1 VTPDP
6 DIVHGSKIGRFV
18 VVGTL
23 GSGGMGVVYAAHDRE
38 LDRHVALKVMRTS
51 AATEEERTRMQRE
64 GQAMARVTHPNVIT
78 VHEVGVDGAFVFL
91 AEELLDAGTLGSWLE
106 ARHSHA
112 EIVEKFELAG
122 RGLAAAHAAGLVHR
136 DFKPDNV
143 LLGKDGRVRVA
154 DFGLAR
160 ALGADNPMVTARM
173 RKPSENDVDAPAPT
187 PMSQLT
193 ATGAVMG
200 TPMYMAPEQHLGQ
213 RADERSDQF
222 AFCIALYYALY
233 GDWPFAGKTSV
244 AVADAVIE
252 GRMQRPPPGK
262 HVTAKLRAI
271 LVRGLATKP
280 AERFP
285 SMTALLAELTKPP
298 SHRARNFTI
307 AIGAVALAG
316 VAMVGAGYAL
326 RDRDKP
332 VKPPIT
338 TTGAFDPKT
347 LSGDRGVAWLATA
360 IERGQLDDALD
371 KYTMAGSLAQQNAAP
386 VDASIAWSAAALL
399 DALRGH
405 LDVARKQSSD
415 AEASKANDPIALAYA
430 DLAAAAVARAGGQL
444 DAAFTRSAACA
455 SEFATSIPEL
465 AAICFELH
473 GRTAADRGDLAAAR
487 SAYAD
492 GLAIAKRAGNE
503 ARTLTLELA
512 GAELDLD
519 EDKLDGALAR
529 AIELQKTADEHEA
542 PSSAAAAWLL
552 VARAHVASGSTQD
565 ALDDLGHV
573 KLDAIEPIEIRLACH
588 IARGEATAIL
598 GDDTG
603 LAEIRAA
610 HDEAKAA
617 GYVGI
622 AFAAQLALVEVASF
636 KGDADAAAQ
645 QKRLADAAKSR
656 GYGRIAQQA
665 LTALAR

>member
-1 VTPDP
+1 
-6 DIVHGSKIGRFV
+6 
-18 VVGTL
+18 
-23 GSGGMGVVYAAHDRE
+23 
-38 LDRHVALKVMRTS
+38 
-51 AATEEERTRMQRE
+51 
-64 GQAMARVTHPNVIT
+64 
-78 VHEVGVDGAFVFL
+78 
-91 AEELLDAGTLGSWLE
+91 
-106 ARHSHA
+106 
-112 EIVEKFELAG
+112 
-122 RGLAAAHAAGLVHR
+122 
-136 DFKPDNV
+136 
-143 LLGKDGRVRVA
+143 
-154 DFGLAR
+154 
-160 ALGADNPMVTARM
+160 
-173 RKPSENDVDAPAPT
+173 
-187 PMSQLT
+187 
-193 ATGAVMG
+193 
-200 TPMYMAPEQHLGQ
+200 
-213 RADERSDQF
+213 
-222 AFCIALYYALY
+222 
-233 GDWPFAGKTSV
+233 
-244 AVADAVIE
+244 
-252 GRMQRPPPGK
+252 MQRPPPGK
-262 HVTAKLRAI
+262 HVSPRLRAI
-271 LVRGLATKP
+271 LLRGLATKP
-280 AERFP
+280 ADRFA

-298 SHRARNFTI
+298 SHRGRNFAI
-307 AIGAVALAG
+307 ALAAVALAG
-316 VAMVGAGYAL
+316 VAMVGVGYAL

-332 VKPPIT
+332 GPAGRPPS
-338 TTGAFDPKT
+338 GPSAFDPKT

-386 VDASIAWSAAALL
+386 VQASIAWSAAALL

-405 LDVARKQSSD
+405 LDVARKQSTD

-444 DAAFTRSAACA
+444 DIASTRSAACA
-455 SEFATSIPEL
+455 SEFAATMPEL

-512 GAELDLD
+512 GADLDLD

-529 AIELQKTADEHEA
+529 ASELQRTAADHEA
-542 PSSAAAAWLL
+542 PSSEAAAWLL

-588 IARGEATAIL
+588 IAHGEATAIL

-603 LAEIRAA
+603 LGEIRAA
-610 HDEAKAA
+610 HDEAKSA

-622 AFAAQLALVEVASF
+622 AFAAQLALVEIASF

-645 QKRLADAAKSR
+645 QTRLADAAKSR